1 MREVAARRGA
11 VGPQAVMSSFILF
24 YFILTWQVQHSS
36 CLSTVLLAQ
45 EELLGDFRIYFVQ
58 CDEAR
63 PAGAQFDNMM
73 TFQRCARLE
82 PSPHL

>member
-1 MREVAARRGA
+1 M
-11 VGPQAVMSSFILF
+11 
-24 YFILTWQVQHSS
+24 TWQVQHSS

-73 TFQRCARLE
+73 TFLRCARLAIAAPLSSDCRDQAD
-82 PSPHL
+82 PSRSF